1 MTTDSDEQSA
11 NIFYAMGDNGDDDS
25 SLNVFDSVAVDSSSS
40 YVAEYDWSNSSF
52 FTTSMQLK
60 SKDNDA
66 LLLTD
71 ERFDINH
78 SDPSCV
84 FSTADDYYSL

>member
-11 NIFYAMGDNGDDDS
+11 NIFYAMSDNGHDDS
-25 SLNVFDSVAVDSSSS
+25 SLNVFDSGAVGNSSS

-52 FTTSMQLK
+52 FTTSIQLK
-60 SKDNDA
+60 SRDNDA
-66 LLLTD
+66 LSLTD